1 VKLVCVEWVDIFAS
15 AGWEKEDEIEPP
27 TFWNVGYLVRQDKR
41 VVKIATTKDEKGEYF
56 GITAFPVGCVVSIRY
71 INEKDDAE

>member
-1 VKLVCVEWVDIFAS
+1 MKLVCVEWVDIFAS

-56 GITAFPVGCVVSIRY
+56 GITAFPVGCVVSIRH
-71 INEKDDAE
+71 INEKDGAE

>member
-1 VKLVCVEWVDIFAS
+1 MKLVCVEWVDIFAS

-56 GITAFPVGCVVSIRY
+56 GITAFPAGCVVSIRH
-71 INEKDDAE
+71 INEKDGAE